1 LSVRHVHIL
10 AALSLCVSGLAWGD
24 PPPAESSDQPP
35 APTGSFFSS
44 LKQAFRQDLNY
55 EVVRGH
61 FDVGASPATRFYCLV
76 DIRTGKNEEY
86 GVGGETFVRPD
97 GMTGIKAGA
106 VSPDSCSKVEEQG
119 RLVTSGYV
127 VKLGPKATPTP
138 STPKA
143 AMSAPATRDTAAPAS
158 APPTSA
164 APASTAERI
173 DVAGIRL
180 GMSPEQVRAV
190 LRTRLLQNYFESAD
204 TLGSSPGAHVST
216 RAVSGSRFVNEI
228 GAWTAGSSDEAELYE
243 VMFTP
248 VPGKER
254 VMAIVHSTRYPS
266 GTGVSAVSLQSGL
279 VAKYGGYAA
288 PGELP
293 EAPTWRLQSNGTM
306 LTGDACGHRS
316 VLGGLGKIDGNAPSR
331 GNLALKTT
339 PDEFRSQIEQC
350 GVAIVTEDQTGSNRT
365 VDAFTVTAYSP
376 SIGLDGATA
385 LSQIIQATGGSSS
398 KSAARSN
405 EAATPTL

>member
-1 LSVRHVHIL
+1 MSVRRVHIL
-10 AALSLCVSGLAWGD
+10 AALSLWVSSIAWSN
-24 PPPAESSDQPP
+24 PPPAGSSDQSH
-35 APTGSFFSS
+35 APTGDFFSS

-61 FDVGASPATRFYCLV
+61 FEVGTPPSATRFYCLV

-106 VSPDSCSKVEEQG
+106 VSPDSCSKIEEQG

-127 VKLGPKATPTP
+127 VKLGPKATPAQ
-138 STPKA
+138 STPRTVTPA
-143 AMSAPATRDTAAPAS
+143 VPLQDTATPPATPVPNRPAG
-158 APPTSA
+158 ATD
-164 APASTAERI
+164 RI

-190 LRTRLLQNYFESAD
+190 LKARFLQNYFESMG
-204 TLGSSPGAHVST
+204 TLGSAAGT
-216 RAVSGSRFVNEI
+216 RAPGTRFVNEI
-228 GAWTAGSSDEAELYE
+228 AAWTAGTSDAAELYE

-248 VPGKER
+248 VPAKER
-254 VMAIVHSTRYPS
+254 VMAIVHSTAYPS
-266 GTGVSAVSLQSGL
+266 GAGVSAGSLQSGL

-293 EAPTWRLQSNGTM
+293 EAPTWRLQTNGTM
-306 LTGDACGHRS
+306 LTGDACGRRG
-316 VLGGLGKIDGNAPSR
+316 VFGGLGKIDGNAPSR

-339 PDEFRSQIEQC
+339 ADEFRYQIEQC
-350 GVAIVTEDQTGSNRT
+350 GTAIVTEDQSVANRA

-385 LSQIIQATGGSSS
+385 AGQIIQTTAGSSA

-405 EAATPTL
+405 ETATPTL